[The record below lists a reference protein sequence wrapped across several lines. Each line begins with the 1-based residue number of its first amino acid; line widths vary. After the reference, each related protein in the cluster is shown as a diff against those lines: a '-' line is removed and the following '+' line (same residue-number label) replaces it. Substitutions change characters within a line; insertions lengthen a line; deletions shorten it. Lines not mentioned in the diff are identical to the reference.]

1 MTQSGSSES
10 TLMKQMTL
18 SSTIPSGTRSLG
30 LSANDTVI
38 EEAEIIDPSID
49 AEAEKTNSNSES
61 FNNSHT
67 DLEDDGDSGDE
78 AIAEIV
84 TDVIKKEPEVLE
96 RIMQD
101 EQVRHMVMVQQKSYR
116 GPLPPSELLSG
127 YETFCPG
134 ATERFIGQLEANQKH
149 QHEMEKLA
157 VSATIT
163 RDQENRKYGFALT
176 CLALIASVTL
186 GVTGHDILAGTI
198 ATTTIGTI
206 LVTFILNRRPNN
218 SRDEKE
224 DKQSQLPAEDSNE
237 K

>member
-1 MTQSGSSES
+1 MTQNGSSES

-18 SSTIPSGTRSLG
+18 SSTIPNGTRSSA

-49 AEAEKTNSNSES
+49 AEAKKTNSSSES
-61 FNNSHT
+61 SNSSHT
-67 DLEDDGDSGDE
+67 ELEDDGDSGDE

-101 EQVRHMVMVQQKSYR
+101 EEVRHMVMVQQKSYR

-127 YETFCPG
+127 YEAFCPG

-163 RDQENRKYGFALT
+163 RDQENRKFGFALT
-176 CLALIASVTL
+176 CLALTASVIL
-186 GVTGHDILAGTI
+186 GVADHDFLAGTI

-218 SRDEKE
+218 SKDDNEE
-224 DKQSQLPAEDSNE
+224 QQAPPPAESNE

>member
-18 SSTIPSGTRSLG
+18 SSTIPSGTKSLV

-67 DLEDDGDSGDE
+67 DLEDDVDSGDE

-127 YETFCPG
+127 YEAFCPG

-163 RDQENRKYGFALT
+163 RDQENRRYGFALT
-176 CLALIASVTL
+176 CLALIASVIL
-186 GVTGHDILAGTI
+186 GVFGHDFLAGTI

-218 SRDEKE
+218 TRDNKEEQAQPPVDDDEK
-224 DKQSQLPAEDSNE
+224 
-237 K
+237 

>member
-18 SSTIPSGTRSLG
+18 SSTIPSGTRSPA

-38 EEAEIIDPSID
+38 EEAEIIEPSID
-49 AEAEKTNSNSES
+49 AKAEKMNSNSES

-67 DLEDDGDSGDE
+67 DLEDDGDSGDD

-127 YETFCPG
+127 YEAFCPG

-157 VSATIT
+157 VSATIN

-186 GVTGHDILAGTI
+186 GVTGHDFLAGTI

-206 LVTFILNRRPNN
+206 LVTFILNRRPSN
-218 SRDEKE
+218 SRDDKE
-224 DKQSQLPAEDSNE
+224 DEQAQPPAEVNE

>member
-1 MTQSGSSES
+1 
-10 TLMKQMTL
+10 MKQTTL
-18 SSTIPSGTRSLG
+18 SSMTPNGTRSSA

-38 EEAEIIDPSID
+38 EEAEIVEPSID
-49 AEAEKTNSNSES
+49 AEAKKMNSNSES
-61 FNNSHT
+61 FNSSRT
-67 DLEDDGDSGDE
+67 DLEDDGNSGDE

-101 EQVRHMVMVQQKSYR
+101 EEVRHMVMVQQKSYR

-127 YETFCPG
+127 YEAFCPG

-163 RDQENRKYGFALT
+163 RDQENRKFGFALT
-176 CLALIASVTL
+176 CLALVASVTL
-186 GVTGHDILAGTI
+186 GVTGHDFLAGTI

-218 SRDEKE
+218 SKDDKE
-224 DKQSQLPAEDSNE
+224 EPQTKLPAEDNNE
-237 K
+237 Q

>member
-1 MTQSGSSES
+1 M
-10 TLMKQMTL
+10 
-18 SSTIPSGTRSLG
+18 
-30 LSANDTVI
+30 
-38 EEAEIIDPSID
+38 
-49 AEAEKTNSNSES
+49 
-61 FNNSHT
+61 
-67 DLEDDGDSGDE
+67 EDDGDSGDE

>member
-18 SSTIPSGTRSLG
+18 SSTIPSGTRSPA

-38 EEAEIIDPSID
+38 EEAEIIPPSID
-49 AEAEKTNSNSES
+49 AEAKKTSSNSES
-61 FNNSHT
+61 SNNSHT

-127 YETFCPG
+127 YEAFCPG

-163 RDQENRKYGFALT
+163 RDQENRRYGFALT

-186 GVTGHDILAGTI
+186 GVAGHDILAGTI
-198 ATTTIGTI
+198 ATTTIATI

-218 SRDEKE
+218 SRDDKE
-224 DKQSQLPAEDSNE
+224 DKQAQTPAEDNE

>member
-18 SSTIPSGTRSLG
+18 SSAIPNGKRASE

-38 EEAEIIDPSID
+38 EEAESIDPSID
-49 AEAEKTNSNSES
+49 AEEAKKTKSNSES
-61 FNNSHT
+61 FNNLHT
-67 DLEDDGDSGDE
+67 DLEDDDDNGDD

-127 YETFCPG
+127 YEAFCPG

-163 RDQENRKYGFALT
+163 RDQENRRYGFALT

-186 GVTGHDILAGTI
+186 GVTGHDVLAGTI

-218 SRDEKE
+218 SKDDKE
-224 DKQSQLPAEDSNE
+224 EQKEQPPAEDNE